1 VQKCRA
7 TRRHYANSKMS
18 ASRRHRPGRF
28 AQILVI
34 LGLQQVI
41 CFTISPPEIGEE
53 TARLVVRDNNSAKG
67 LRETLSSPSSSS
79 VQVVE

>member
-1 VQKCRA
+1 VPRNPPPLRQFQNVRF
-7 TRRHYANSKMS
+7 TS
-18 ASRRHRPGRF
+18 APAGRF

-34 LGLQQVI
+34 LGLRQVI